1 MAILKVLIIIF
12 SLISFWGIAG
22 AERIKDIVDVKG
34 LGSMPLIGYGVV
46 VGLDGSGDTSNS
58 SPFTVNS
65 IASMLNRLGVNI
77 SKDISSMKP
86 KNTAAVMVTAE
97 LPSVIR
103 PGQKLDV
110 VVSSIGDAKSLR
122 GGMLL
127 VTPLQGGDGNVY
139 AVSQGSLSVGGFS
152 VGGRA
157 SSVTKNHPTV
167 GRIANGA
174 IVERPMAKMLD
185 ENQDSILLTLRNPD
199 FSTSKRI
206 EVALNQYFGES
217 LAQAEDSGSV
227 RVWNPEGR
235 VTSLMAAIESIE
247 VAPDHRAVVVVDEKT
262 GTIVMGQ
269 DVKIDTVAVAHGNI
283 SVNVSEKPEVSQP
296 NAGFFGESAGKT
308 RVVQRTSID
317 VQEDE
322 AQLVVLPKQVSL
334 SSLVAALNAVGAT
347 PNDLIAVLHAIKAAG
362 ALHAE
367 LKVL

>member
-1 MAILKVLIIIF
+1 V
-12 SLISFWGIAG
+12 
-22 AERIKDIVDVKG
+22 
-34 LGSMPLIGYGVV
+34 GYGIV

-65 IASMLNRLGVNI
+65 IASMLTKLGVNI

-86 KNTAAVMVTAE
+86 KNAAAVMVTAE
-97 LPSVIR
+97 LPSIIR
-103 PGQKLDV
+103 PGQRLDV
-110 VVSSIGDAKSLR
+110 IVSSLGDAKSLR
-122 GGMLL
+122 GGTLL
-127 VTPLQGGDGNVY
+127 VTPLQGGNGQIY
-139 AVSQGSLSVGGFS
+139 AVAQGSLSVGGFS

-174 IVERPMAKMLD
+174 IVEKSMAKRLD
-185 ENQDSILLTLRNPD
+185 EHQDSILLALRNPD

-206 EVALNQYFGES
+206 EEALNRHFGEQ
-217 LAQAEDSGSV
+217 LAEVEDAGSV
-227 RVWNPEGR
+227 RVWNPEGH
-235 VTSLMAAIESIE
+235 VTDLMAAIESIQVE
-247 VAPDHRAVVVVDEKT
+247 PDHRAVVVVDEKT

-283 SVNVSEKPEVSQP
+283 SVNVMEKPEVSQP
-296 NAGFFGESAGKT
+296 NAGFFGESQGETK
-308 RVVQRTSID
+308 VVQRTSVD

-322 AQLVVLPKQVSL
+322 AKLVVLPKQVSL